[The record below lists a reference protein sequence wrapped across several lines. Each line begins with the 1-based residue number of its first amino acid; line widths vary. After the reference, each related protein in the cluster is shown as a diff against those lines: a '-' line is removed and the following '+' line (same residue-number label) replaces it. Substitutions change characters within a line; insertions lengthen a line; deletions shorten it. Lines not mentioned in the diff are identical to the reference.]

1 MGRLNGKVIISPRL
15 LMERGDQGKRE
26 PPAREK
32 KRPLPQIGT
41 AHTCTC
47 PKHTQPCSH
56 NTINIHIPFYADT
69 PGVPR
74 PPINI
79 PQYLQILLHL
89 LLRTHSVTALPVFC
103 HTLTLQVCILIL
115 CLCFCLS
122 LPVLPNLLSYI
133 TAGTPGF
140 RRTTTHALFLKYTP
154 CSGPLGTDLCEERR
168 QKSIPRPSDLPRL
181 LQTSRL

>member
-1 MGRLNGKVIISPRL
+1 
-15 LMERGDQGKRE
+15 MERGDQEKRE

-41 AHTCTC
+41 AHTCSC
-47 PKHTQPCSH
+47 PKHTHPSILTYPSMLTHPACPQ
-56 NTINIHIPFYADT
+56 
-69 PGVPR
+69 

-79 PQYLQILLHL
+79 PQYLQIPLPL
-89 LLRTHSVTALPVFC
+89 LLRTHSLTALLVFC

-140 RRTTTHALFLKYTP
+140 RCTTTHALFLKYTP

-168 QKSIPRPSDLPRL
+168 QKSIPRPSNLPRL